1 MTIPLLSLLIGI
13 PLLAAILLAT
23 GKLNTYAKYISLGA
37 SILQVIVLAKIVT
50 NFNVESAGIQF
61 EEQQHWIQF
70 SLGSLGQFIS
80 QYHLGLD
87 GLSLG
92 LVLLTGV
99 ISLLAIWN
107 SDGIKERKSTY
118 YALVLLL
125 NASIIGCF
133 LSRDLLLFYVF
144 FEFMLLPMYF
154 LIGIWG
160 GPRKDYASIKF
171 FLYTLVGSLFI
182 LIVFLALGISYVDPY
197 ETAMASGMIS
207 PNQSFSIE
215 QLRDLQT
222 AIGNGEFST
231 SHIVH
236 SFDISVFSDI
246 HNCSPRT
253 LLHENSGWLLAGL
266 SAREWG
272 FWLLFI
278 GFGIKLPIV
287 PFHTWLPDAHVEA
300 PTPVSVILAGILLK
314 IGAYGWLRITFPFFP
329 KEAIEFSNILAGI
342 GAISIIYGA
351 FNALA
356 MSDLKKLVAYSSVSH
371 MGFVLLGLASFTAEG
386 TQGAIYQLL
395 SHGIL
400 SALLFLL
407 VGVLYDRTHDRN
419 IDHYAGLAQK
429 MPSYTI
435 ITGLAFFASLGLP
448 GFSGFIGEF
457 FSLMGSF
464 NAVKAS
470 EMWAITGG
478 LGIILGAGYFIW
490 TFQKMYL
497 GTFYQKDAA
506 WHLEDLNT
514 KEKISLYFLGISS
527 LILGV
532 FPAIIFNLTD
542 NWVTNY
548 LIHLF

>member
-1 MTIPLLSLLIGI
+1 MTLPFLSLLIGI
-13 PLLAAILLAT
+13 PLLASLILAS
-23 GKLNTYAKYISLGA
+23 GKCNAYAKAISIAA
-37 SILQVIVLAKIVT
+37 SILQVLILTKIYIDFDASNT
-50 NFNVESAGIQF
+50 NFQL
-61 EEQQHWIQF
+61 EEQHHWIQF
-70 SLGSLGQFIS
+70 SLGSLGQFVS

-92 LVLLTGV
+92 LVILTGF
-99 ISLLAIWN
+99 ISLIAVWN
-107 SDGIKERKSTY
+107 SDSITNKKSSY
-118 YALVLLL
+118 FALVLLL

-160 GPRKDYASIKF
+160 GPRKEYASIKF

-182 LIVFLALGISYVDPY
+182 LIAMIALGISYVDPY
-197 ETAMASGMIS
+197 ETAKASGILIGD
-207 PNQSFSIE
+207 QSFTLE
-215 QLRDLQT
+215 QLREVQT

-236 SFDISVFSDI
+236 SFDLSVFTDM

-253 LLHENSGWLLAGL
+253 ILHENSGWILAGL
-266 SAREWG
+266 NAREWS

-314 IGAYGWLRITFPFFP
+314 IGAYGWLRIAFPFFP
-329 KEAIEFSNILAGI
+329 KEALAFSNILVGI

-356 MSDLKKLVAYSSVSH
+356 MTDLKKLVAYSSVSH
-371 MGFVLLGLASFTAEG
+371 MGFVLIGIASFTAEG
-386 TQGAIYQLL
+386 IQGAIFQLI
-395 SHGIL
+395 SHGVL
-400 SALLFLL
+400 SALLFLI
-407 VGVLYDRTHDRN
+407 VGVLYDRTHDRK
-419 IDHYAGLAQK
+419 IDHYSGLAQK
-429 MPSYTI
+429 MPKYTVV
-435 ITGLAFFASLGLP
+435 TGIAFFASLGLP

-457 FSLMGSF
+457 FSLMGAF
-464 NAVKAS
+464 NGVKSS
-470 EMWAITGG
+470 EIWAITGG
-478 LGIILGAGYFIW
+478 FGIVLGAGYFIW
-490 TFQKMYL
+490 TFQKMFL
-497 GTFYQKDAA
+497 GSFYQKDAA

-514 KEKISLYFLGISS
+514 KEKISLFFLGISS

-532 FPAIIFNLTD
+532 FPSIIFNLTD
-542 NWVTNY
+542 NWVSNFLAH
-548 LIHLF
+548 LI